1 MPKMKTKTAAKKRFK
16 VTATGKIMHK
26 NAFSSHNMEHKTRK
40 RKRQFRKDHAV
51 ASCDYKE
58 VKSLLGSYYSR

>member
-1 MPKMKTKTAAKKRFK
+1 MPKMKTKSAAKKRFK

-40 RKRQFRKDHAV
+40 RKRQFRKDHAI
-51 ASCDYKE
+51 AGSDMKE
-58 VKSLLGSYYSR
+58 VKALLGSYFSR